1 MTVADATG
9 QVEVPDAAARVV
21 TFDMSVLDSL
31 DTLGVPVVGL
41 PKQNVPE
48 FLAEYEDP
56 QYADVGTLFEANLEA
71 VNAADPDLILIAGR
85 SSELKDELAPIAPVL
100 DMTIDSSRLMADFE
114 RNARTLGTVFGK
126 EADVEKRLADLNTA
140 ITETNGLAATAGRGL
155 ILLTNG
161 NEATAYGPGSRFG
174 IIHDVLGV
182 RPAIP
187 DVETAT
193 HGEAISFEL
202 VAQTDPDRLFV
213 VDRDAAT
220 GNPANAQQVLDNDWS
235 PGPRPGATATSPTST
250 PPAGTSPTAGSR
262 PCRRRSRKSGPRC
275 SRRDHQRGRRS
286 SRPAPGTRRGSRP
299 ARVAEPVRRRDRP
312 GARHGAA

>member
-1 MTVADATG
+1 MVPLARAAAIVGTALLALTACSTDAAPPPAAPTTVTVADATG
-9 QVEVPDAAARVV
+9 QVEVPAAPARVV

-31 DTLGVPVVGL
+31 DALGVPVIGL

-48 FLAEYEDP
+48 FLAKYEDP

-71 VNAADPDLILIAGR
+71 VNAADPDLIVIAGR
-85 SSELKDELAPIAPVL
+85 SAELKDELAPIAPVL
-100 DMTIDSSRLMADFE
+100 DMTMDSSRLMADFE

-126 EADVEKRLADLNTA
+126 EAEVEQRLGELNTA
-140 ITETNGLAATAGRGL
+140 VTETRGLAATAGRGL

-182 RPAIP
+182 QPAIP

-202 VAQTDPDRLFV
+202 VAQTNPDRMFV

-220 GNPANAQQVLDNDWS
+220 GNPANAQQVLSNELV
-235 PGPRPGATATSPTST
+235 
-250 PPAGTSPTAGSR
+250 AGTTAARNGDITYLDPTRWYIANGGLSTL
-262 PCRRRSRKSGPRC
+262 PASVEEV
-275 SRRDHQRGRRS
+275 RG
-286 SRPAPGTRRGSRP
+286 ALQ
-299 ARVAEPVRRRDRP
+299 
-312 GARHGAA
+312 AA